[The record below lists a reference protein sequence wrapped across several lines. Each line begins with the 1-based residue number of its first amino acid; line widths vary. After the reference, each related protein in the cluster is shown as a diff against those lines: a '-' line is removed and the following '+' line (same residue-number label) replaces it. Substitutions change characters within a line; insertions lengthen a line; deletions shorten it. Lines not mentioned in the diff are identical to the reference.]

1 MTRSTPGQ
9 ILSCLDVLVEID
21 AGRRL
26 HQAKAIPSRAQAEL
40 VSRQTRDARDFVL
53 AQQEKSEWQ
62 NAAGRL
68 MAAAESGDRD
78 DLEAATLTLENA
90 LFVDGTRLKI

>member
-53 AQQEKSEWQ
+53 ALMPHRDAIRALLAGVKLVPADL
-62 NAAGRL
+62 AAQVVVQ
-68 MAAAESGDRD
+68 MD
-78 DLEAATLTLENA
+78 N
-90 LFVDGTRLKI
+90 DGGPE